1 MLNIIRFILLK
12 SLILGFLV
20 SIHNTLNNFE
30 FYKRINNVYL
40 IVGFILFYILIE
52 YILKIKENFE
62 NKKPK
67 TNTELS
73 PMIKSQIEEKPNKEE
88 EQKEANEEPERI
100 EITAEDLKEEKPEI
114 KVTKPE
120 DREMTLDEQKIKV
133 QELPAKEDPDM
144 DKLVEK
150 PNKKLEDLQEVQK
163 NYVIMP
169 VESWIDNDITL
180 MQKKQV
186 GESCSCPTIMDNNQ
200 YMKY

>member
-1 MLNIIRFILLK
+1 MLNIIRFVLLK
-12 SLILGFLV
+12 FLIFGFLV
-20 SIHNTLNNFE
+20 SIHNSLNNFE

-52 YILKIKENFE
+52 NILKIKENFE

-88 EQKEANEEPERI
+88 EQKQAEKEPERI
-100 EITAEDLKEEKPEI
+100 EITAEDLKEQKPEI
-114 KVTKPE
+114 K
-120 DREMTLDEQKIKV
+120 EMTLDEQEIKA
-133 QELPAKEDPDM
+133 EKLPAKEDPDM

>member
-1 MLNIIRFILLK
+1 MLNIIRFVLLK
-12 SLILGFLV
+12 FLIFGFLV
-20 SIHNTLNNFE
+20 SIHNSLNNFE

-40 IVGFILFYILIE
+40 IIGFLLFYILIDF
-52 YILKIKENFE
+52 ILKVKENFE
-62 NKKPK
+62 NEKPK
-67 TNTELS
+67 KNTELS

-88 EQKEANEEPERI
+88 EQKQAEKEPERI
-100 EITAEDLKEEKPEI
+100 EITAEDLKEQKPEI
-114 KVTKPE
+114 K
-120 DREMTLDEQKIKV
+120 EMTLDEQEIKA
-133 QELPAKEDPDM
+133 EKLPAKEDPDM

-150 PNKKLEDLQEVQK
+150 PNKKLEDLQEIQK